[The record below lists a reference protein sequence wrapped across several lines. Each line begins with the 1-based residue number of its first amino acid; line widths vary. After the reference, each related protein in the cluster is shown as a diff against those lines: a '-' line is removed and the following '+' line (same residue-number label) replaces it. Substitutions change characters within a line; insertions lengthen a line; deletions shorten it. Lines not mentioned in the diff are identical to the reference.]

1 MPEVM
6 LRKAVSTQTTTVH
19 RLPHLPSSFAHVIVY
34 ETGYCAHVHID
45 AHVIFYETGYLANT
59 SISAHEV
66 VAQHVGNYGY
76 SLVLKASPRQGLFYQ
91 AYANTEGRKIGR
103 YKATAPF
110 SSLNP
115 TSSSTSATAQYSS
128 LM

>member
-19 RLPHLPSSFAHVIVY
+19 QLPHLPSSFAHVIV
-34 ETGYCAHVHID
+34 
-45 AHVIFYETGYLANT
+45 YETGYLANT